1 MTACHRLGCLS
12 ALRRAVVVS
21 SMIVTIGAV
30 APADAGGT
38 PLGDIASQMRPGE
51 WRVLNQSGDASGFN
65 YDLLVSCT
73 GSDCADN
80 ILNYADK
87 ALWNPHTREVHF
99 LGQGHGGRLMK
110 HISYSE
116 ATNRWA
122 LESKP
127 YWDCSPGPTCYS
139 IVHGYEHSAID
150 PATGNIFA
158 RKFNSNQVFKW
169 TRATKTWSELPSGP
183 NPAVAVALEYFPEL
197 GGLLLVG
204 GGEVHLYHEATR
216 TWRLLAQGLSMG
228 PYSSVASYNP
238 VHKVAIVGGGDN
250 STRLYRVDSS
260 SKVSPIASAPV
271 AVGIQ
276 SSVFTVDPVSGKH
289 LLFGSGGGFF
299 EYDVSANTWSA
310 GNSAG
315 VAMFAPG
322 TNRILFRS
330 AVPIGTHG
338 VIAFLTLDGSVARV
352 YLYRHAPGV
361 SAPPADTTPPAPPS
375 NLSVQ

>member
-1 MTACHRLGCLS
+1 MIYLVNADMIRWFVAGASVALLAGLGTANG
-12 ALRRAVVVS
+12 ARASV
-21 SMIVTIGAV
+21 
-30 APADAGGT
+30 
-38 PLGDIASQMRPGE
+38 LGDMATQMRPGE
-51 WRVLNQSGDASGFN
+51 WRELNRTGDGSGFN

-73 GSDCADN
+73 GSDCADH

-87 ALWNPHTREVHF
+87 ALWNPHTREIHF

-110 HISYSE
+110 HISYGE
-116 ATNRWA
+116 ASNRWV

-127 YWDCSPGPTCYS
+127 YWDCSPSPTCYS

-150 PATGNIFA
+150 PVTGNIYA
-158 RKFNSNQVFKW
+158 RKFNSTQVFKW

-204 GGEVHLYHEATR
+204 GGEVHLYRESTR
-216 TWRLLAQGLSMG
+216 TWTLLAQGLPMG
-228 PYSSVASYNP
+228 PYSSVAAYNP
-238 VHKVAIVGGGDN
+238 VHKVAIVGGGDG

-260 SKVSPIASAPV
+260 GRVGAVANAPV

-299 EYDVSANTWSA
+299 EYDVASNTWSA
-310 GNSAG
+310 ANSDG

-322 TNRILFRS
+322 GNRILFRS

-338 VIAFLTLDGSVARV
+338 VIAFLTLNLNDSVARV
-352 YLYRHAPGV
+352 YLYRHAPGA
-361 SAPPADTTPPAPPS
+361 SPPPVDTTPPTPPTGITI
-375 NLSVQ
+375 Q